1 MLIFPFGAVSPCAE
15 GADDGMTSLDPE
27 MAAKQVIRMDT
38 DEDERKTALILH
50 EDKQYYPSAE
60 EGTLK
65 RSQ

>member
-1 MLIFPFGAVSPCAE
+1 
-15 GADDGMTSLDPE
+15 MTSLDPE

-60 EGTLK
+60 EGKLK
-65 RSQ
+65 RSRWAGQQST